1 MNKEQTRQYIVSIIF
16 SLIIFILFSYY
27 NSLQLQGLSPRVY
40 NRALAD
46 TSIILLGIAL
56 SLGMLSRLYQIWDKY
71 LTYRKELGILAFFA
85 GASHVYLSM
94 FPLARSGPWGF
105 YNYKPLSAYPGLA
118 GLIIMFFLFIISA
131 KLIEQSLGT
140 KTWWRLQYIG
150 GRLAGLAILIHLIV
164 LRGPA
169 WPKIIQSSTSTPPSS
184 LIVGF
189 FAIFILV
196 SRLLERLNKKL
207 AKWLIPVLAIITIIL
222 ITK

>member
-1 MNKEQTRQYIVSIIF
+1 MNKEQIRQYVVSTIF
-16 SLIIFILFSYY
+16 SLIIFALFAYY

-46 TSIILLGIAL
+46 TSIVLLGIAL
-56 SLGMLSRLYQIWDKY
+56 SLGMLSRLYEIWDKF

-118 GLIIMFFLFIISA
+118 GLLIMFFLFLISA
-131 KLIEQSLGT
+131 KLIEKSLGT
-140 KTWWRLQYIG
+140 KTWWKLQYIG
-150 GRLAGLAILIHLIV
+150 GRLAGLAVLIHLIV
-164 LRGPA
+164 LRGST
-169 WPKIIQSSTSTPPSS
+169 WPQIIQSSTSTPPSH
-184 LIVGF
+184 LITGS
-189 FAIFILV
+189 FAIFILI

-207 AKWLIPVLAIITIIL
+207 AKWLIPLLAITIIIL
-222 ITK
+222 IIK